1 MHHAH
6 FEPLWVAPKAHSIA
20 DWLIFLYEIQ
30 DGRGL
35 SSYLGIR
42 SGVNNHDAVRL
53 WVHQKMHTR
62 PKEFQTLGDLRTN
75 FARLLPDATN

>member
-30 DGRGL
+30 DGRGFN
-35 SSYLGIR
+35 G
-42 SGVNNHDAVRL
+42 
-53 WVHQKMHTR
+53 HTT
-62 PKEFQTLGDLRTN
+62 FQYNEDLN
-75 FARLLPDATN
+75 F